1 MSRRARLAEA
11 IGSLLLLAVVLLLI
25 GRAIRQQRLLDQP
38 LRAAPDT
45 WGWIGLAAALLALAA
60 AIGLQVGGAAHFRTP
75 LWYGLIFPAGYAMG
89 AVMALDSVRRRPT
102 GQIRWKG
109 RTYP

>member
-1 MSRRARLAEA
+1 MSRRARLADA

-45 WGWIGLAAALLALAA
+45 WGWIGLAA
-60 AIGLQVGGAAHFRTP
+60 HFSTP
-75 LWYGLIFPAGYAMG
+75 LWYGLIFPVGYAIG
-89 AVMALDSVRRRPT
+89 AVMALHSVRRRST